1 MLHYSQMSSATR
13 IQKQTHTRFEERE
26 REIRKESVRHQS
38 FAHARAHTQGTD
50 ANMLKEETAYTTTIK
65 ESPNTDAR
73 THTDTQTHKQSHLTS
88 SKLVSADPHIQPH
101 LNPALQIKPL

>member
-1 MLHYSQMSSATR
+1 M
-13 IQKQTHTRFEERE
+13 
-26 REIRKESVRHQS
+26 RHQS
-38 FAHARAHTQGTD
+38 FAHAHAHTQGTD

-88 SKLVSADPHIQPH
+88 PKLVSADPHIQPH